1 MQDSPE
7 ELKRRILLHP
17 GPYVKPRN
25 LIRRL
30 PRGAA
35 SRSTETI
42 VAEMQSL
49 QELGFG
55 TLHSRGAVQKVFC
68 KVSPDRLP
76 NNNEIVEREAYA
88 EQFSRED
95 SMLPRAEADVFRRLH
110 TEGHELTE

>member
-55 TLHSRGAVQKVFC
+55 TLHSRGAIQKVFC
-68 KVSPDRLP
+68 KVSPDIGYLITMKLLKGKR
-76 NNNEIVEREAYA
+76 
-88 EQFSRED
+88 
-95 SMLPRAEADVFRRLH
+95 MLSSLAGKIACFLEPKRMSSAGYIPRG
-110 TEGHELTE
+110 TN